1 MTWLMM
7 QYNSSQKKKNLY
19 SAKVCSEP
27 LPNLE
32 IHVSALT
39 SIPSTS
45 ELLLILQLF
54 SKIRLPPCSLPRHP
68 WMVLGDPSSSD
79 AQYTLNLYT
88 SCWAIMPASWSTTQ
102 LCASLTQHYP
112 ASLSVFYLFIF
123 NAHFILFFPSFDQTK
138 RYVRSQFPNQGLNP
152 LPLYWKH
159 GILTT
164 GPPGKCFYYFFH
176 NTTF

>member
-32 IHVSALT
+32 THVSALT

-79 AQYTLNLYT
+79 AQYTLNLH
-88 SCWAIMPASWSTTQ
+88 IMLSYNACFLVYDSTLCLPHPALS
-102 LCASLTQHYP
+102 SLLT
-112 ASLSVFYLFIF
+112 VFYLFIF

>member
-32 IHVSALT
+32 THVSALT

-112 ASLSVFYLFIF
+112 ASLLCSIYLFLML
-123 NAHFILFFPSFDQTK
+123 ILFYFS
-138 RYVRSQFPNQGLNP
+138 P
-152 LPLYWKH
+152 LLIKPKGMWDLSSPTRDWTHYPC
-159 GILTT
+159 T
-164 GPPGKCFYYFFH
+164 GSMES
-176 NTTF
+176 